1 MNHEEIQDVI
11 DKFLDQNYQ
20 VGLLNPKEDSGVFS
34 YGIPLDI
41 SDGTERTLSVTA
53 IPKKEAFQ
61 KLKSVGIS
69 PNFQP
74 KDIQTMISDMK
85 DSVFSKFQKVLAK
98 RGAKAEFVI
107 SLYSPSQ
114 RTAEVFIYAKDDE
127 AAAKDHRGE
136 ITSRKTGIVE
146 SFSSFMNKKL
156 IK

>member
-1 MNHEEIQDVI
+1 
-11 DKFLDQNYQ
+11 
-20 VGLLNPKEDSGVFS
+20 
-34 YGIPLDI
+34 
-41 SDGTERTLSVTA
+41 
-53 IPKKEAFQ
+53 
-61 KLKSVGIS
+61 
-69 PNFQP
+69 
-74 KDIQTMISDMK
+74 MISDMK